1 MNQVGDDLE
10 DDFVLDDTV
19 ALSGDEGLDN
29 VVQLDDEDVFVD
41 AGSDEGQD
49 GEDDDD
55 EYGNDNDH
63 DNIASSTKDTDAARA
78 KKRKRREKEK
88 ERKAKKIKLAEATE
102 KIEGSIA
109 SQSPQK
115 LSDYLAAMQAKSF
128 PKLSAIELDDLRIPE
143 SSIADTTAWTESRT
157 LDGLVGFITKV
168 LPSLR
173 LRLSQKS
180 KSNGAP
186 TLLYIAGAALR
197 VADVTRVLKNNKLQG
212 DKGGD
217 VAKLFAKH
225 FKLAQHVAYLKR
237 TKVGAAVGTPG
248 RLGKLLNDTDALNV
262 SALSHII
269 LDITYKDAKNRNLLE
284 IPETRDEVFQTV
296 LNNELVLKGIK
307 EGKIQ
312 VVLF

>member
-10 DDFVLDDTV
+10 DDFVLDETV
-19 ALSGDEGLDN
+19 ALSGDEGPDT

-49 GEDDDD
+49 GEDEDD
-55 EYGNDNDH
+55 YGNDNDD
-63 DNIASSTKDTDAARA
+63 DNAASSTKNSDAAIA

-88 ERKAKKIKLAEATE
+88 ERKAKKIKLAETTE

-109 SQSPQK
+109 AQSPEQ
-115 LSDYLAAMQAKSF
+115 LSNYLATMQAKSF
-128 PKLSAIELDDLRIPE
+128 PKLSAIELEDLRIPE
-143 SSIADTTAWTESRT
+143 SSIADTTAWTGSRT
-157 LDGLVGFITKV
+157 LDGLVDLITKT

-186 TLLYIAGAALR
+186 TLIYIAGAALR

-212 DKGGD
+212 EKGGD

-225 FKLAQHVAYLKR
+225 FKLAQHVTYLKR
-237 TKVGAAVGTPG
+237 TKIGAAVGTPG

>member
-1 MNQVGDDLE
+1 MKHGGDDLE
-10 DDFVLDDTV
+10 DDFVLDETV
-19 ALSGDEGLDN
+19 ALSEDEE
-29 VVQLDDEDVFVD
+29 VETIAHLDDEDVFVD
-41 AGSDEGQD
+41 AG
-49 GEDDDD
+49 DD
-55 EYGNDNDH
+55 EADENGGGTDEDA
-63 DNIASSTKDTDAARA
+63 DEEESTKVDDAAVA

-88 ERKAKKIKLAEATE
+88 ERKKRKIAETVE
-102 KIEGSIA
+102 KSEGLTSA
-109 SQSPQK
+109 QPPHQ
-115 LSDYLAAMQAKSF
+115 LSSYLASMQAKSF
-128 PKLSAIELDDLRIPE
+128 PKLSALELEDLRIPE
-143 SSIADTTAWTESRT
+143 SAIVDTTSWTSSRT
-157 LDGLVGFITKV
+157 LDELVEFITKV

-173 LRLSQKS
+173 LRLAQKS

-186 TLLYIAGAALR
+186 TLIYVAGAALR

-225 FKLAQHVAYLKR
+225 FKLSQHVSYLKR
-237 TKVGAAVGTPG
+237 TKIGAAAGTPG
-248 RLGKLLNDTDALNV
+248 RLGKLLNETVSDALSV

-269 LDITYKDAKNRNLLE
+269 LDVTYKDPKNRSLLD